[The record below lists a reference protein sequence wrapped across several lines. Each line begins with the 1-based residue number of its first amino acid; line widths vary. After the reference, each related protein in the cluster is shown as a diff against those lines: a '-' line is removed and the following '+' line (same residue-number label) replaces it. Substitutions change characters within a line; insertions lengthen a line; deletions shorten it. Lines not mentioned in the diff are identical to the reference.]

1 MIAAL
6 RMCLRVVV
14 MAAAMMGNIEIVQAA
29 GSLAIGTCGAYG
41 YAYDH
46 TQPDT
51 ARTAAMSKCTGECK
65 AVAVKKHCAALAV
78 DVRNACGPFGY
89 SIAKRLGD
97 AQNEALSH
105 CYKHG
110 GKDCMIRAWLCDTK
124 G

>member
-1 MIAAL
+1 VIATL

-14 MAAAMMGNIEIVQAA
+14 MAFALMVNVEVVQAA
-29 GSLAIGTCGAYG
+29 GSLAIGSCGAYG

-46 TQPDT
+46 VKAES
-51 ARTAAMSKCTGECK
+51 ARSAAKAKCTGDCTTVE
-65 AVAVKKHCAALAV
+65 VRKHCAALAV
-78 DVRNACGPFGY
+78 DVQNACGPFGY
-89 SIAKRLGD
+89 SVAKKLGE

-110 GKDCMIRAWLCDTK
+110 GKDCMIRAWLCDSR

>member
-1 MIAAL
+1 MIATM

-14 MAAAMMGNIEIVQAA
+14 MAVTLMANVEVVQAA

-41 YAYDH
+41 YAFDH
-46 TQPDT
+46 AQPAT
-51 ARTAAMSKCTGECK
+51 AHAAAKSKCTGDCK
-65 AVAVKKHCAALAV
+65 TVEVRKHCAALAV
-78 DVRNACGPFGY
+78 DVQNACGPFGY
-89 SIAKRLGD
+89 AVSKRLGA

-110 GKDCMIRAWLCDTK
+110 GKDCMIRAWLCDVK